1 MSAECT
7 RDREIQEEKSRSI
20 KNQRAVTKERIIP
33 NAEVDSETGASND
46 DEKAQTPGSIQ
57 HEMRQETAI
66 RLGLLSH
73 LLTSAVT

>member
-1 MSAECT
+1 M
-7 RDREIQEEKSRSI
+7 
-20 KNQRAVTKERIIP
+20 TKERIIP